1 MDRSLHWPDCQ
12 NVRDLGGLPTTDGD
26 RIRPGALVRAD
37 DLCQLTP
44 ASVAALREYG
54 IRRIIDLRGSLE
66 AKLDPGPFAGD
77 PMYRRVPFID
87 EEADRHRDPEKEA
100 TLLTTYRASVE
111 RNAGH
116 IAAGITALAL
126 APPGGVLVHCAAG
139 RDRTGVHVAL
149 ALRVAGV
156 AVDEIAADYALSPE
170 CPPEIIVDTLSVIEE
185 RHGNVPEYLRSA
197 GVDAD
202 HLAGLRRRLREE
214 PSR

>member
-1 MDRSLHWPDCQ
+1 MDRTLRWPDCE
-12 NVRDLGGLPTTDGD
+12 NVRDLGGLPTTDGG
-26 RIRPGALVRAD
+26 RIRPGALIRAD

-66 AKLDPGPFAGD
+66 AEQDPGPFAGD
-77 PMYRRVPFID
+77 DMYRRVPFID
-87 EEADRHRDPEKEA
+87 EEADRDRDPAEEA
-100 TLLTTYRASVE
+100 TLLATYRASVE
-111 RNAGH
+111 RNAAH
-116 IAAGITALAL
+116 IAAGITALAS

-156 AVDEIAADYALSPE
+156 AVDDIAADYALSPE
-170 CPPEIIVDTLSVIEE
+170 CTPEVIVATLGVIEE
-185 RHGNVPEYLRSA
+185 RHGSVPEYLRGA
-197 GVDAD
+197 GVAPE
-202 HLAGLRRRLREE
+202 HLIDLRRRLREE